1 MIGEFQKFVG
11 NQILAWFLTH
21 PTTTLGINP
30 LARELWISPGSMT
43 RYADL
48 LEKDGFLTV
57 TRAGTAHLL
66 SLNNDDPIVRELKR
80 CCMALLLKEAGIT
93 GIAPGCISLAVYGS
107 VATGTH
113 DERSDIDVLV
123 IGEEGDVAFD
133 RIPGIEHTMGHEVQ
147 VTVLPYFRWEEL
159 KRQGDSF
166 AANVLARHILLAG
179 AEL

>member
-11 NQILAWFLTH
+11 NRILAWFLTH

-30 LARELWISPGSMT
+30 LARELGISPGSMK

-48 LEKDGFLTV
+48 LEEDGFLTV

-80 CCMALLLKEAGIT
+80 CCMALLLREAGIT
-93 GIAPGCISLAVYGS
+93 GIAPGCISLSVYGS

-123 IGEEGDVAFD
+123 IGEEGDMAFD
-133 RIPGIEHTMGHEVQ
+133 RIQGIEHTMGHEVQ

-166 AANVLARHILLAG
+166 AANVLACHILFAG
-179 AEL
+179 AEP